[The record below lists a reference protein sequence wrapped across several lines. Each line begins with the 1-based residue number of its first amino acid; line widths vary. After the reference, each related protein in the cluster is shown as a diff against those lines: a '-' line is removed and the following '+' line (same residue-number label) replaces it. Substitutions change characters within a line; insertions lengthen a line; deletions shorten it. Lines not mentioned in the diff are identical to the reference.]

1 MFMFEKPYGMR
12 DSLPGLYETKKKVRH
27 SLTEVMTGWGFRLME
42 TPTLEFYD
50 TVGVQSAITD
60 TQLFKLLDQN
70 GQTLVLRPDMTG
82 PIARVAAS
90 KLHEQAYPL
99 RVGYAANVFRAQ
111 EREGGRPSEFEQV
124 GIELIGDG
132 SISADAEV
140 IALAVFALKNAGLRS
155 FKIAIGHVA
164 LAETLFVDVLG
175 NTERANVLRR
185 FLYEKN
191 YVGYRQHVKQLPLSS
206 IDKTRLLQLLELRG
220 GQEVI
225 ERAEEIVV
233 SQEGKEVLAQLKSL
247 WETLEDY
254 GFTEYIRLDLSMVS
268 HMSYY
273 TGILF
278 EVFADHVG
286 SVIGSGGRYDQL
298 LAHFDAPAPATGFGL
313 RLDRLLEAL
322 DAKEIIEPQEAV
334 IFSKEQRLEAFAFA
348 EKERSKGKKIVLQD
362 LAGIENIDAMTKAFE
377 QVTYFIGARKEERN
391 G

>member
-12 DSLPGLYETKKKVRH
+12 DSLPGLYEIKRKVRR
-27 SLTEVMTGWGFRLME
+27 SLTEVINGWGYRLME

-140 IALAVFALKNAGLRS
+140 IALVVFALKNAGLHS

-164 LAETLFVDVLG
+164 LSETLFVDVLG
-175 NTERANVLRR
+175 NEERANVLRR

-191 YVGYRQHVKQLPLSS
+191 YVGYRQHVNQLPLSS
-206 IDKTRLLQLLELRG
+206 IDQMRLLKLLDLRG
-220 GQEVI
+220 GKEVI
-225 ERAEEIVV
+225 QQAEDIVV
-233 SQEGKEVLAQLKSL
+233 SEKGKDVLGELQAL

-254 GFTEYIRLDLSMVS
+254 GCTEYIRLDLSMVS

-298 LAHFDAPAPATGFGL
+298 LGHFHAPAPATGFGL

-322 DAKEIIEPQEAV
+322 DAKEIVESQEAV

-348 EKERSKGKKIVLQD
+348 EEERAKGKKIVLQD
-362 LAGIENIDAMTKAFE
+362 LAGIEDIDAMTKSFD
-377 QVTYFIGARKEERN
+377 QVTYFIGARKEEQN

>member
-12 DSLPGLYETKKKVRH
+12 DSLPGLFEAKKKVRS
-27 SLTEVMTGWGFRLME
+27 SLSEVMNGWGYQFME

-70 GQTLVLRPDMTG
+70 GKTLVLRPDMTG

-90 KLHEQAYPL
+90 KLHQQAFPL

-140 IALAVFALKNAGLRS
+140 IALVVFALKNAGLDS
-155 FKIAIGHVA
+155 FKIAIGHVG
-164 LAETLFVDVLG
+164 LAEALFVEVLG
-175 NTERANVLRR
+175 NAERANVLRR

-191 YVGYRQHVKQLPLSS
+191 YVGYRQHVNHLPLSS
-206 IDKTRLLQLLELRG
+206 IDQQRLLQLLDLRG
-220 GQEVI
+220 GKEI
-225 ERAEEIVV
+225 TKKAEEIVV
-233 SQEGKEVLAQLKSL
+233 SNEATQVLKELCAL

-254 GFTEYIRLDLSMVS
+254 GCTEYIRLDLSMVS

-278 EVFADHVG
+278 EVFADNVG

-298 LAHFDAPAPATGFGL
+298 LAHFHSPAPATGFGL

-322 DAKEIIEPQEAV
+322 DTKEETDPQEAV

-348 EKERSKGKKIVLQD
+348 AEERKKGKKIVLQD
-362 LAGIENIDAMTKAFE
+362 LSGIENIDAMTKSFGR
-377 QVTYFIGARKEERN
+377 VTYFIGARKEEQN

>member
-1 MFMFEKPYGMR
+1 M
-12 DSLPGLYETKKKVRH
+12 RH

-206 IDKTRLLQLLELRG
+206 IDKMRLLQLLELRG

-254 GFTEYIRLDLSMVS
+254 GCTEYIRLDLSMVS

-322 DAKEIIEPQEAV
+322 DAKEIVEPQEAV